1 MSTQKDKMIDE
12 ILNSLDGC
20 TPATAPDFFYT
31 RLKARMEKEAAPA
44 NRTFWM
50 LRPAYTFAGMAIILL
65 INVIAVFSQPASV
78 AEESTAA
85 TETDSFQSLA
95 AEYRLNDNGS
105 SISMYNLNQ
114 DK

>member
-1 MSTQKDKMIDE
+1 MNTQKDKMIDE

-31 RLKARMEKEAAPA
+31 RLKARMEKEAAPV
-44 NRTFWM
+44 RTFWM
-50 LRPAYTFAGMAIILL
+50 LRPAYALAGIAIILL
-65 INVIAVFSQPASV
+65 INVIAVFNQPAPV
-78 AEESTAA
+78 AEDSTAT

-95 AEYRLNDNGS
+95 AEYRLNESNS

>member
-1 MSTQKDKMIDE
+1 MNTQKDKMIDE

-31 RLKARMEKEAAPA
+31 RLKARMEKESVPA
-44 NRTFWM
+44 DRTFWM
-50 LRPAYTFAGMAIILL
+50 LRPAYAFAGMAIILL
-65 INVIAVFSQPASV
+65 INAIAVFNQPSSITDD
-78 AEESTAA
+78 STSA
-85 TETDSFQSLA
+85 TDTDSFQSLA
-95 AEYRLNDNGS
+95 AEYRLNEGNS

>member
-44 NRTFWM
+44 RTFWM
-50 LRPAYTFAGMAIILL
+50 LRPAYALAGMVIILL
-65 INVIAVFSQPASV
+65 INVIAVFNQPAPV
-78 AEESTAA
+78 AEDSTTT

-95 AEYRLNDNGS
+95 AEYRLNESNS

>member
-1 MSTQKDKMIDE
+1 MNTQKDKMIDE

-20 TPATAPDFFYT
+20 SPATAPDFFYT
-31 RLKARMEKEAAPA
+31 RLKARMEKEVAPA
-44 NRTFWM
+44 NRTFWL
-50 LRPAYTFAGMAIILL
+50 LRPAYAFAGMVIILL
-65 INVIAVFSQPASV
+65 INVIAVFNQPVSV
-78 AEESTAA
+78 TEESTAA

-95 AEYRLNDNGS
+95 AEYRLNESNS